1 MEEQKSPRVS
11 ASDSSSDHNQK
22 EIGYESGEGVDED
35 PGPEPVLSS
44 ESEAS
49 SSTSDSDE
57 ELASAIVFPAQQYHK
72 LNDGLNRSSWV
83 VHINCLIECERVA
96 AALIRSPD
104 R

>member
-1 MEEQKSPRVS
+1 MEEPKSPRVS
-11 ASDSSSDHNQK
+11 ASDSSSDHTQK
-22 EIGYESGEGVDED
+22 EIGYESEDGVDED

-49 SSTSDSDE
+49 SLTSESGGE
-57 ELASAIVFPAQQYHK
+57 GASAIMFPAQQYHK

-83 VHINCLIECERVA
+83 VHIHCLIECERVA
-96 AALIRSPD
+96 SALIRSPD

>member
-1 MEEQKSPRVS
+1 MEEPKSPRVS
-11 ASDSSSDHNQK
+11 ASDSSSDHTQK
-22 EIGYESGEGVDED
+22 EIGYESGDGVDED

-49 SSTSDSDE
+49 SSTSESGGE
-57 ELASAIVFPAQQYHK
+57 GASAIMFPAQQYHK

-83 VHINCLIECERVA
+83 VHIHCLIECERVA
-96 AALIRSPD
+96 SALIRSPD